1 MEELHQLMFYM
12 LQLDED
18 IEEVNHEYDDY
29 FYYSILLDMMLFYH
43 LKMLNHLKNVLQD
56 HDHHHLK

>member
-1 MEELHQLMFYM
+1 M